1 MAVISI
7 LWSKF
12 LSELEET
19 SLQNIAETTAKIV
32 MALFLFF
39 LLIDIPENTKRLK
52 FAIFWH
58 DMILLKILVSFL
70 IVFRYRDFIS
80 IWNSIEE
87 SFEEFLQK
95 SKKEDSAEWFGVP
108 IIEIADYL
116 FSEKKFP
123 RADIMERFGIS
134 RSVADSM
141 AGELS
146 NVDILIRGENNG
158 RVLNGQFSRSDIV
171 SILSTNVNNK
181 LDKLFRKVEWWYT
194 HLPSMPELLSPTRED
209 TGFVISELQTKLD
222 I

>member
-1 MAVISI
+1 MIVISI
-7 LWSKF
+7 LWDKF
-12 LSELEET
+12 LAELRET
-19 SLQNIAETTAKIV
+19 SLQNIAGTTTKIV
-32 MALFLFF
+32 LSLFLLF
-39 LLIDIPENTKRLK
+39 LLIDTAENIKRLK

-58 DMILLKILVSFL
+58 DLILLKILVSFL

-87 SFEEFLQK
+87 SFEEFLTK
-95 SKKEDSAEWFGVP
+95 ETKKENSAEWFGIP
-108 IIEIADYL
+108 IIEIADYI

-123 RADIMERFGIS
+123 RAEIMERFGVS

-146 NVDILIRGENNG
+146 QVDILVRGENNS

-171 SILSTNVNNK
+171 SILSTNVDNK
-181 LDKLFRKVEWWYT
+181 LEKLFRKVTGGYS
-194 HLPSMPELLSPTRED
+194 HLPSMPEYLSPTDE
-209 TGFVISELQTKLD
+209 TGFVVSELQTKLD

>member
-1 MAVISI
+1 MTVISI
-7 LWSKF
+7 LWNKF
-12 LSELEET
+12 LAELQET
-19 SLQNIAETTAKIV
+19 SLQNIAGTTAKIV

-39 LLIDIPENTKRLK
+39 LLIDTAGNLKRLK

-58 DMILLKILVSFL
+58 DLILLKILVSFL

-87 SFEEFLQK
+87 SFEEFLTK
-95 SKKEDSAEWFGVP
+95 DKKEHSAEWFGIP

-123 RADIMERFGIS
+123 RAEIMERFGVS

-146 NVDILIRGENNG
+146 QVEILVRWENNS
-158 RVLNGQFSRSDIV
+158 RVLNWQFSRSDIV
-171 SILSTNVNNK
+171 SILSSNVDNK
-181 LDKLFRKVEWWYT
+181 LDKLFRKVDGGYS
-194 HLPSMPELLSPTRED
+194 HLPSMPEYLSPTEE
-209 TGFVISELQTKLD
+209 TGFVVSELQTKLD

>member
-7 LWSKF
+7 LWNKF
-12 LSELEET
+12 LVELQET
-19 SLQNIAETTAKIV
+19 SIQNIAETTAKIV
-32 MALFLFF
+32 MALFLLFI
-39 LLIDIPENTKRLK
+39 LIDIPENTKRLK

-70 IVFRYRDFIS
+70 IVFRYRDFVS

-87 SFEEFLQK
+87 SFEEFLTK
-95 SKKEDSAEWFGVP
+95 DKKEASKEWFGIP

-123 RADIMERFGIS
+123 RADIMERFWIS

-141 AGELS
+141 ANELQ
-146 NVDILIRGENNG
+146 NVEILVRGENNS

-171 SILSTNVNNK
+171 SILSTNVDNK
-181 LDKLFRKVEWWYT
+181 LEKLFRKVENWYS
-194 HLPSMPELLSPTRED
+194 HLPSMPDLLSPTEE